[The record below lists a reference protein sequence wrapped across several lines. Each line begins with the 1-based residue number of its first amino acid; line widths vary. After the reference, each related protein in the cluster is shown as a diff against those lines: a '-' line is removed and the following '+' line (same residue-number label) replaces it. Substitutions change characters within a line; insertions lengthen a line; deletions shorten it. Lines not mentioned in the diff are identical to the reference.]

1 MNRTLLLFFFSS
13 LFALAA
19 FAQVGVQVVVDSGT
33 ATSDCGDPFGGAPDP
48 LFAVEVEAGGFSF
61 YPEELGC
68 YNTLPD
74 TVYQANYP
82 CLTALPPTVEVC
94 LRVTENDAFFPPPI
108 SCDIVESC
116 TETICDNFVIPMAGS
131 SASYTLALD
140 VPGSSSGSVSFTVET
155 AAAPFP
161 DNDLIC
167 NAVDLGILT
176 YGDTLGDMTI
186 GNYANICAT
195 NIGEPNPQDLGYYF
209 INEQG
214 VWFRFNTGPNPS
226 GQFVVQVQ
234 SDPNNVGNP
243 LDLEMGVFITDN
255 GACDGNLVPLS
266 GFNFINEDD
275 FHDFRMP
282 CPLPNTDYYI
292 LVDGA
297 FQDGDYG
304 GIFGLQVWDV
314 GVPEGGD
321 LRCDAMDLGTVPEG
335 GSVGTNG
342 QLSNFCADDVQD
354 PFLPTF
360 VSQHSVWFSF
370 VAPPSGHVIIEGVSD
385 TIKQP
390 IGVQLALYRSF
401 NNTCTGFFSY
411 VTSQF
416 TEADLDETMEV
427 TCLYPGRTYFIL
439 VDGSGSASRGV
450 FELTVTD
457 AGDITPVTDQ
467 ELTLCAGESI
477 TVGPNTYTSSGV
489 YADTLQVFQG
499 CDSIVNTNLT
509 VLEELVLTVE
519 QTQPAIGE
527 DGMDGMAIASAVGGL
542 GDYTFTWCTG
552 ETGTMATML
561 VAGEECCV
569 QVTDEHGCTDEVCF
583 TVEFTTAIIPIFQND
598 SLACNGDIDGLI
610 TFTAQNGVPP
620 YDYTWTNGA
629 GTLSGNGQIVTEG
642 GAADIPNL
650 PADIYTISL
659 NDNFFDTTFNVQVW
673 EPEQLLIELMDV
685 EDASCFEFCDGS
697 ISTMVSGGTAPYT
710 YSWTGSASAN
720 EQADQL
726 CAGNYQ
732 LLVRDA
738 NGCEATLNTNVD
750 QPMEF
755 IATASQVQEVSCF
768 GGADGIAQ
776 VTDNGNSVAWNWS
789 SGSATQVADQ
799 LDAGIYEVE
808 VINGDGCRD
817 TTSVEIIEPTA
828 PLEVVIIEL
837 ESISCFD
844 AADGVLGT
852 DISGPFASL
861 TYNWSNNATQ
871 PTINNLDVGNYTLVL
886 TNEKG
891 CEATANYTLSQPT
904 AILAETFAVD
914 INCVDGPNAG
924 VITVENVAGGT
935 PSYSYSIGGQSF
947 GTTPLFEGLEA
958 GAYEVVVR
966 DAEGCELEL
975 PTTIQPPPE
984 IVVELSGETEIK
996 LGDEIILNAITNSQ
1010 NAVYTWSHAD
1020 SLSGALAMVRPT
1032 ESLLYEVS
1040 VLDSVTL
1047 CSASDIL
1054 RVFVDKRRDLFV
1066 PNIFSPNEDGTNDRF
1081 TIYGGNDV
1089 VNIRSLRVFSRGGQL
1104 VYEQENLMPGDLSM
1118 GWDGTMN
1125 GEPMNPGV
1133 FVYFTEVEFFDGQVE
1148 LFKGDVVLMR

>member
-1 MNRTLLLFFFSS
+1 MNRILPLLFICS
-13 LFALAA
+13 LFALNS
-19 FAQVGVQVVVDSGT
+19 FAQIGVQVIVDSGM
-33 ATSDCGDPFGGAPDP
+33 ASSDCTDPFGGAPDP
-48 LFAVEVEAGGFSF
+48 LFAVEVESGGFSF

-68 YNTLPD
+68 YNSLPD
-74 TVYQANYP
+74 TIYQANFSCP
-82 CLTALPPTVEVC
+82 SDVPATVEVC
-94 LRVTENDAFFPPPI
+94 LRVTENDAFFPPPL
-108 SCDIVESC
+108 SCDIVETC
-116 TETICDNFVIPMAGS
+116 TETICDNFVIPAPGTN
-131 SASYTLALD
+131 ANYTLSID

-155 AAAPFP
+155 GPFPFP

-167 NAVDLGILT
+167 NAVDLGTLM

-186 GNYANICAT
+186 GNFSNICAT
-195 NIGEPNPQDLGYYF
+195 NTGEINPQDIGYYF
-209 INEQG
+209 VNEQG

-226 GQFVVQVQ
+226 GQFVVEVQ
-234 SDPNNVGNP
+234 SDPNGFGNP
-243 LDLEMGVFITDN
+243 LDLEMGVFVTDN

-275 FHDFRMP
+275 FHDFRLP

-321 LRCDAMDLGTVPEG
+321 LRCDAMDLGEVPVG
-335 GSVGTNG
+335 GTVGTNG
-342 QLSNFCADDVQD
+342 QLANFCADDVQD

-370 VAPPSGHVIIEGVSD
+370 VAPPSGHVIIEGISD

-390 IGVQLALYRSF
+390 LGVQLALYRSF

-427 TCLYPGRTYFIL
+427 TCLFPGRRYFIL

-450 FELTVTD
+450 FELSVTD

-467 ELTLCAGESI
+467 TLTLCAGETV
-477 TVGPNTYTSSGV
+477 TVGPNTYSTTGMYS
-489 YADTLQVFQG
+489 DTLQVFQG

-519 QTQPAIGE
+519 QIQPAIGE
-527 DGMDGMAIASAVGGL
+527 DGMDGIAVASAVGGL

-552 ETGTMATML
+552 ETGQLATML

-569 QVTDEHGCTDEVCF
+569 QVTDEYGCTDEVCF

-598 SLACNGDIDGLI
+598 SLACNGDTDGLI

-620 YDYTWTNGA
+620 YDYTWMNAA
-629 GTLSGNGQIVTEG
+629 GTLSGSGQILTEA
-642 GAADIPNL
+642 GAADIPDL
-650 PADIYTISL
+650 PADSYTISV
-659 NDNFFDTTFNVQVW
+659 NDNFFDTTFTVLVV
-673 EPEQLLIELMDV
+673 EPELLLIELMDV
-685 EDASCFEFCDGS
+685 EDASCFEFCDGL
-697 ISTMVSGGTAPYT
+697 ISTTVSGGTPPYT
-710 YSWTGSASAN
+710 YIWTGSNSATD
-720 EQADQL
+720 QATQL
-726 CAGNYQ
+726 CAGSYE

-738 NGCEATLNTNVD
+738 NGCEATLDVNVD
-750 QPMEF
+750 QPAEF
-755 IATASQVQEVSCF
+755 IATASLVQEVSCF
-768 GGADGIAQ
+768 GGDDGILQ
-776 VTDNGNSVAWNWS
+776 VTDNDNGVAWNWS
-789 SGSATQVADQ
+789 SGSMAAVADQ
-799 LDAGIYEVE
+799 LSAGTYEVI
-808 VINGDGCRD
+808 VTNDDGCRD
-817 TTSVEIIEPTA
+817 TTSVEMLEPAA
-828 PLEVVIIEL
+828 PLEVSITEL
-837 ESISCFD
+837 TPISCFG
-844 AADGVLGT
+844 AADGALGT
-852 DISGPFASL
+852 SISGPFTSL
-861 TYNWSNNATQ
+861 SYNWSNTSTQ
-871 PTINNLDVGNYTLVL
+871 PTINNLDIGSYTLVL

-891 CEATANYTLSQPT
+891 CEATASYNLTQPT
-904 AILAETFAVD
+904 AIIAETFAID

-924 VITVENVAGGT
+924 VITIENVDGGT
-935 PSYSYSIGGQSF
+935 PGYSYSIGGQSF
-947 GTTPLFEGLEA
+947 STIPLFEGLEA
-958 GAYEVVVR
+958 GAYDVVVQ
-966 DAEGCELEL
+966 DAAGCELEL

-984 IVVELSGETEIK
+984 IVVQLTGEDEIK

-1010 NAVYTWSHAD
+1010 NPVYTWSHAD
-1020 SLSGALAMVRPT
+1020 TLTESVAIVRPT
-1032 ESLLYEVS
+1032 ESFLYQVS

-1047 CSASDIL
+1047 CTATDIL

-1104 VYEQENLMPGDLSM
+1104 VFEGQNMMPGDLSV
-1118 GWDGTMN
+1118 GWNGTWQ
-1125 GEPMNPGV
+1125 GEPLNPGV

-1148 LFKGDVVLMR
+1148 LFKGDVTLMR